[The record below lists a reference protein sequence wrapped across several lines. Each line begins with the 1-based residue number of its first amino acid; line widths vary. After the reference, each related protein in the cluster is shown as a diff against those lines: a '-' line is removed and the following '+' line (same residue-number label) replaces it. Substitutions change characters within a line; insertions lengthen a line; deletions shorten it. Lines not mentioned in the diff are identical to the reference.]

1 MTVSRFTTIAISA
14 IALPF
19 AAFAQTAT
27 APAIP
32 APAPAAAP
40 AAANAPVT
48 RQDIPALVKEAL
60 MNDPEMIMQAVQKLR
75 EKQQAEAEKKTANAI
90 ATNKAGLFNDADSP
104 SVGDE
109 KTADI
114 TIVEFFD
121 YHCGYCKHMLPTI
134 TQLLKDDKKVRVVFK
149 EFPILSEDSALA
161 ARAAI
166 AVNRIAKDK
175 YFAYHTALMKNEG
188 KFEEKSLLE
197 MAQKEGIDSAKL
209 KAEMAKPEVTAVLD
223 KMRKIGEDIGVRG
236 TPAIVL
242 NDHFLPGAA
251 ELEDIKVMIAN
262 VRAGRK
268 PDDNGKA
275 PAAAAP
281 AAAPVKA
288 N

>member
-1 MTVSRFTTIAISA
+1 MHFSRFTALTLSA

-19 AAFAQTAT
+19 IALAQT
-27 APAIP
+27 
-32 APAPAAAP
+32 PAAAP
-40 AAANAPVT
+40 AAAAPSTAPIT
-48 RQDIPALVKEAL
+48 RAELPALVKEAL
-60 MNDPEMIMQAVQKLR
+60 MNEPEMIMQAVQKMR
-75 EKQQAEAEKKTANAI
+75 EKQQAEAEKKTTESI
-90 ATNKAGLFNDADSP
+90 AANKAGLFNDADSP

-161 ARAAI
+161 ARAAV

-175 YFAYHTALMKNEG
+175 YFAYHTALMKHEG
-188 KFEEKSLLE
+188 KYEEKNLLE

-223 KMRKIGEDIGVRG
+223 KMRKLGEDIGVRG
-236 TPAIVL
+236 TPAIVM

-251 ELEDIKVMIAN
+251 DVDEMKRMIAN

-268 PDDNGKA
+268 PDDNGTAPAAA

-281 AAAPVKA
+281 AKA